1 MPNSNAAKLDA
12 IGLEILTNALK
23 SINDESF
30 VALMKASYS
39 TNIKERH
46 DHSTAIMNADGDLIA
61 QADMSLPIHVASM
74 SGLMR
79 YVTEKY
85 GDDIHAGDLFVA
97 NDPHTAGGTHLPDVN
112 FAAPVFVDGS
122 LVGFVCNIAHHAD
135 IGGMAAGS
143 MSGGMTEIFQEG
155 LRIPVTRIGTKD
167 EINQEILDIFL
178 LNARAPTERRGD
190 YYAQIAAA
198 KLGVRRMQELGA
210 RYGAKAMRAGFRQ
223 LLARSAARIAD
234 ALKQVPDGTYNF
246 RDMMDD
252 DGVETFDIVFEVTIV
267 AKGGKLSFD
276 FAGSS
281 PQVPGNVNMTLNA
294 TQAAVIYALK
304 ALLDPE
310 APNTQ
315 AVIDCAPITA
325 PEATV
330 CNAVFPAPVAGRAH
344 TCQRVIDVVMGA
356 LAPALPDRV
365 PAAPNGANTMAVFS
379 GVDPRNGEAYVY
391 LETIGGGA
399 GGRPTKPGK
408 DGVQTG
414 ITNTSNLPVEAIEME
429 YPLMVL
435 EYGLVPNSGGVG
447 KHPGGRG
454 IRRVVKPVDHACT
467 FNGVGERFRHAP
479 WGLQGG
485 KDGGKGRF
493 GFIGANGA
501 ETPLPGKT
509 GDRLVPDG
517 SMALVESPGAGGWGK
532 AK

>member
-1 MPNSNAAKLDA
+1 MPELDA
-12 IGLEILTNALK
+12 IGLEILSNALK

-46 DHSTAIMNADGDLIA
+46 DHSTAIMDRDGALIA
-61 QADMSLPIHVASM
+61 QAEMSLPIHVASM

-79 YVTEKY
+79 CLLEKY

-112 FAAPVFVDGS
+112 FAAPVFVDGR
-122 LVGFVCNIAHHAD
+122 LIAFVCNIAHHAD

-143 MSGGMTEIFQEG
+143 MSGGMTEIYQEG
-155 LRIPVTRIGTKD
+155 LRIPVTRLGKAG
-167 EINQEILDIFL
+167 EIDREILDIFL
-178 LNARAPTERRGD
+178 LNARAPKERRGD

-198 KLGVRRMQELGA
+198 KLGERRMVELGR
-210 RYGAKAMRAGFRQ
+210 RYGAETLTTGFRQ
-223 LLARSAARIAD
+223 LLERSAERMAA
-234 ALKQVPDGTYNF
+234 ALKAVPDGVYRF
-246 RDMMDD
+246 RDRMDD
-252 DGVETFDIVFEVTIV
+252 DGVAEVDVAFEVKID
-267 AKGGKLSFD
+267 AKGGKLAFD
-276 FAGSS
+276 FAGTA
-281 PQVPGNVNMTLNA
+281 PQTPGNINMTLNA
-294 TQAAVIYALK
+294 TQSAVIYALK

-315 AVIDCAPITA
+315 AVIDCVEITA
-325 PEATV
+325 PPGSVA
-330 CNAVFPAPVAGRAH
+330 NAVFPAPVAGRAH
-344 TCQRVIDVVMGA
+344 TCQRVIDLVMGA
-356 LAPALPDRV
+356 LAPALPDKV

-379 GVDPRNGEAYVY
+379 GVDPRSGDAYVY

-435 EYGLVPNSGGVG
+435 EYGLVPGSGGDG
-447 KHPGGRG
+447 RHPGGRG
-454 IRRVVKPVDHACT
+454 IRRIVRPVDHHCV
-467 FNGVGERFRHAP
+467 FNGVGERFRNPP
-479 WGLQGG
+479 WGLAGG
-485 KDGGKGRF
+485 KDGGSGRF
-493 GFIGANGA
+493 ALVGANGD

-509 GDRLVPDG
+509 GDRVVPEGASVLVD
-517 SMALVESPGAGGWGK
+517 SPGAGGWG
-532 AK
+532 AGDGS